1 MTSFHINSQS
11 DGVFNNV
18 GRDQHVHGDQ
28 TWAGGASEDLAIA
41 IHELRAAL
49 VAAGLPAALHDQA
62 EREVDLVEQQVTA
75 AEPDRPAAAGAL
87 QRLTGLLVA
96 AAPVATATASL
107 VTPVQTLA
115 GWLGAAGAGVLRV
128 LSALG

>member
-18 GRDQHVHGDQ
+18 GGDQHVHGDQ
-28 TWAGGASEDLAIA
+28 TWTGGADADVA
-41 IHELRAAL
+41 AAVRELRAAL
-49 VAAGLPAALHDQA
+49 VAAGLPAALHGQA
-62 EREVDLVEQQVTA
+62 EREVDQVEQQVNA

-96 AAPVATATASL
+96 AAPVAAATASL
-107 VTPVQTLA
+107 VGPVQTLA
-115 GWLGAAGAGVLRV
+115 GWLGTAGAGVLRM
-128 LSALG
+128 LPALG

>member
-11 DGVFNNV
+11 DGTFNNV
-18 GRDQHVHGDQ
+18 GRDQHVQGGQ
-28 TWAGGASEDLAIA
+28 TWTGGAGNDVAIA
-41 IHELRAAL
+41 VRDLRAAL
-49 VAAGLPAALHDQA
+49 VAAGLPLALQDQA
-62 EREVDLVEQQVTA
+62 EREVDLVEQQVNA

-96 AAPVATATASL
+96 AAPVANATAGL
-107 VTPVQTLA
+107 LAPVQTLA
-115 GWLGAAGAGVLRV
+115 GWLGAAGAGVLRM